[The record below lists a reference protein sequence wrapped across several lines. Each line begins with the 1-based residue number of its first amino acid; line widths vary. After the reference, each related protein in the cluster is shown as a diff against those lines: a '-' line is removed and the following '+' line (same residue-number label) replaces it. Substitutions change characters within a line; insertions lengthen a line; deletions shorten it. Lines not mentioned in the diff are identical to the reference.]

1 MSTLLAA
8 DQPSLVRHDT
18 PVRKFW
24 FDEEL
29 EPRRTL
35 AEERLH
41 RQQRLAGAFRLFAQD
56 GLAQGLA
63 GHITARDPEW
73 TDHFWVN
80 PLGRH
85 FGRMR
90 VSDLLLVNRHGEIVV
105 GDGPV
110 NQAAFAIHAA
120 IHEARPDLTP
130 RPIPHDMADLTH
142 QQVGRANGARH
153 AFDSLYEGL
162 IENERELLD

>member
-8 DQPSLVRHDT
+8 DQPSLVRRDT

-24 FDEEL
+24 FGEEL

-41 RQQRLAGAFRLFAQD
+41 RQQRLAGAFRLFAQY

-73 TDHFWVN
+73 TDH
-80 PLGRH
+80 
-85 FGRMR
+85 
-90 VSDLLLVNRHGEIVV
+90 D
-105 GDGPV
+105 
-110 NQAAFAIHAA
+110 
-120 IHEARPDLTP
+120 
-130 RPIPHDMADLTH
+130 
-142 QQVGRANGARH
+142 
-153 AFDSLYEGL
+153 
-162 IENERELLD
+162 